1 MVAIFHTVISMRGS
15 DFCSDAYPLVIS
27 TTRATALSPRR
38 CSSWGGSLIGSHH
51 GIRLIRHFSVT
62 STRTYSARRK
72 TACRYLPTT
81 STREPREKL
90 RIEDIVFLM
99 LLRQVEAEN
108 GTAMEINPWKGLR

>member
-1 MVAIFHTVISMRGS
+1 
-15 DFCSDAYPLVIS
+15 
-27 TTRATALSPRR
+27 
-38 CSSWGGSLIGSHH
+38 
-51 GIRLIRHFSVT
+51 
-62 STRTYSARRK
+62 
-72 TACRYLPTT
+72 LPTT